1 MFEPLEE
8 ELDNAS
14 KLFKARVGKF
24 INKKKANKQYY
35 RISKDK
41 KFGLHELVMYKVPN
55 PSDLLQN
62 TFDGPARIIDLQE
75 RGATLRDLKTA
86 EKFCVPFENLRKV
99 SLTAKLLA
107 K

>member
-1 MFEPLEE
+1 MISKYGISREAVQFGNISENNLPLITDSVLFERLEE

-41 KFGLHELVMYKVPN
+41 KFGLHELVMYCIR
-55 PSDLLQN
+55 SQTLQIC
-62 TFDGPARIIDLQE
+62 FKIHLMVLHI
-75 RGATLRDLKTA
+75 
-86 EKFCVPFENLRKV
+86 
-99 SLTAKLLA
+99 
-107 K
+107 